1 MINKTIYVTSNL
13 VFLSIFLML
22 LFNRPFIGIYFFNVQ
37 LGKYLI
43 AFAVILSGIVLI
55 LFLSKQNFYG
65 QFNIQP
71 LLKVF
76 SLSVIIFA
84 IGILIH
90 DTNIFSSY
98 TYKSSSYIWTIGYF
112 FFGLFIFSNLD
123 LNQKLKYIITYAFM
137 AIPFIHYI
145 FSTGYFPNFVIDF
158 FNVYSDKFEFTK
170 ASDIMLSLLV
180 GNLLCLKNIK
190 SNFVKILYFTFSV
203 PFVLPLMLFMSRG
216 SFVSGVLF
224 FFMVSFYYRKY
235 FLSNIK
241 YFLFFSII
249 SITSSLISL
258 SNVSDIEFSLN
269 FESEQPTVVDAVQ
282 SVSKKNETRKAFLS
296 LYIQDGRL
304 MSKDNTTNW
313 RLDIWQDV
321 YEDMSN
327 KNLLIKGYGHNAII
341 PVMTDPTAP
350 GRLGRDGLNENVH
363 NYFVTI
369 FSRGGY
375 FQLIL
380 FLSFYFI
387 TLRIWKSKYSSYSIL
402 LFLIPVLFNSTL
414 DMSMEGVQYPIV
426 FYLFLG
432 YLFQSEEKFKICNF

>member
-1 MINKTIYVTSNL
+1 MKNTLNNITGNL
-13 VFLSIFLML
+13 IFLSIFLLL
-22 LFNRPFIGIYFFNVQ
+22 LFNRPFVGIYIFNVQ
-37 LGKYLI
+37 IGKYLI
-43 AFAVILSGIVLI
+43 ALAVLLSGLTLI
-55 LFLSKQNFYG
+55 LFL
-65 QFNIQP
+65 
-71 LLKVF
+71 LKKDIYELPYIK
-76 SLSVIIFA
+76 SLLSVFFLSSLIFS
-84 IGILIH
+84 IGVFIH

-98 TYKSSSYIWTIGYF
+98 TYKSSTYIWTIGYF
-112 FFGLFIFSNLD
+112 FFGLFLFGNFD
-123 LNQKLKYIITYAFM
+123 QNKKLRYLTTYLFM
-137 AIPFIHYI
+137 TIPFIHYL

-158 FNVYSDKFEFTK
+158 FNIYSDKFEFTK

-180 GNLLCLKNIK
+180 GNLFCLKNIEN
-190 SNFVKILYFTFSV
+190 NFVKIFYFTFSV
-203 PFVLPLMLFMSRG
+203 SFLLPLLLFMSRG
-216 SFVSGVLF
+216 SFVSGVF
-224 FFMVSFYYRKY
+224 FFLLVIFYYRKY
-235 FLSNIK
+235 FFSNIK
-241 YFLFFSII
+241 YLIFFVILSL
-249 SITSSLISL
+249 TSSLISL
-258 SNVSDIEFSLN
+258 SNVSDIEFSFT

-296 LYIQDGRL
+296 LYFQDGRL

-321 YEDMSN
+321 YEDMNN
-327 KNLLIKGYGHNAII
+327 KNLLIRGYGHNAII

-387 TLRIWKSKYSSYSIL
+387 ILKIWRSKYLNNSIL
-402 LFLIPVLFNSTL
+402 IFMLPVLFNSTL
-414 DMSMEGVQYPIV
+414 DMSMEGVQYPLV

-432 YLFQSEEKFKICNF
+432 YLLQSEEKSKICNF